1 MQGDK
6 KMAKV
11 KREVSEKNEPE
22 DDEKCADVFGIT
34 SDSPKKEEIETDEN
48 LLVNPEILK
57 EVNSEFK
64 VLYTYREK

>member
-1 MQGDK
+1 
-6 KMAKV
+6 MAKV

-57 EVNSEFK
+57 EVCNLF
-64 VLYTYREK
+64 